1 MNLQQIHQVPAY
13 SGAAVM
19 TLSEIHAEFVRL
31 LNPNER
37 FSSNGICDNHR
48 FLYSCQLVAACAQ
61 SWPYFSGNDRYPV
74 GGFAEFEEGVEF
86 AKLWE
91 NPCRLNLLKHCIEL
105 TSSFEVF
112 PLEEF
117 ENQLAN
123 YGLLRGQI
131 AEIVEELYS

>member
-1 MNLQQIHQVPAY
+1 
-13 SGAAVM
+13 M

-37 FSSNGICDNHR
+37 SSSNGICDNHR
-48 FLYSCQLVAACAQ
+48 FLHSCQLVAACAQ

-74 GGFAEFEEGVEF
+74 GGYVEFEEGSEF
-86 AKLWE
+86 NKLWD
-91 NPCRLNLLKHCIEL
+91 NPCRLNLLKHCVAL

-117 ENQLAN
+117 KEQLHN
-123 YGLLRGQI
+123 SGILGFDI
-131 AEIVEELYS
+131 SEIVEELYS